1 MVGVILTLF
10 PSEFSTLL
18 LAYEKTDFVKFVHSQ
33 KMIGSTMFAPSNK
46 AFESL
51 GPKANAFLFNTDH
64 GKKYLSAILKYNI
77 VPNAT
82 VYSDAFYDKRNNQD
96 EVEGKVGQEHYDLET
111 LLPKANLGVDV
122 GHFLGFSFIRVNGFT
137 DVVIHD
143 GIARNGAIHVVN
155 KMVLPPHKGKRTQT
169 TDITVESLKECLDD
183 YIVTGSDLDG
193 FYWSEL

>member
-1 MVGVILTLF
+1 MVGVILSLF
-10 PSEFSTLL
+10 PAEFSTLL

-33 KMIGSTMFAPSNK
+33 KMIGSTVFAPSNK
-46 AFESL
+46 AFKSL

-82 VYSDAFYDKRNNQD
+82 LYSDAFYDKRDSKDEAEDKAGQD
-96 EVEGKVGQEHYDLET
+96 HYDLTT
-111 LLPKANLGVDV
+111 LLPNANLGVDV

-143 GIARNGAIHVVN
+143 AIARNGALHVVN
-155 KMVLPPHKGKRTQT
+155 NIVLPPHKGKHTQT
-169 TDITVESLKECLDD
+169 ADISVESLKECLGDYVGEDSDD
-183 YIVTGSDLDG
+183 Y
-193 FYWSEL
+193 YWSEL